1 MGDQF
6 YTVKNG
12 DTLFEIAKMYQV
24 PVDVITRAN
33 RLSDPNTIFVG
44 QVLRIPQSSRPLWY
58 MVRYG
63 DTLYTIAKRFFTTV
77 DNILALNS
85 LANPD
90 VIYPGDRIR
99 IR

>member
-24 PVDVITRAN
+24 PVEVITRAN

-77 DNILALNS
+77 DNIVALNS

>member
-77 DNILALNS
+77 DNIVALNS

>member
-12 DTLFEIAKMYQV
+12 DTLFEIARLYQV

-33 RLSDPNTIFVG
+33 RLNDPNTIFVG
-44 QVLRIPQSSRPLWY
+44 QVLRIPQSTRPLWY
-58 MVRYG
+58 VVRYG

-77 DNILALNS
+77 DNIVALNS

>member
-6 YTVKNG
+6 YTVKSG

-77 DNILALNS
+77 DNIVALNS

>member
-12 DTLFEIAKMYQV
+12 DTLFEIARLYQV
-24 PVDVITRAN
+24 PVDVITRTN
-33 RLSDPNTIFVG
+33 RLNDPNTIFVG
-44 QVLRIPQSSRPLWY
+44 QVLRIPQSTRPLWY
-58 MVRYG
+58 VVRYG
-63 DTLYTIAKRFFTTV
+63 DSLYTIAKRFFTTV
-77 DNILALNS
+77 DNIVELNS

>member
-6 YTVKNG
+6 YTVKSG

-24 PVDVITRAN
+24 PVEVITRTN
-33 RLSDPNTIFVG
+33 RLTDPNSIFVG

-63 DTLYTIAKRFFTTV
+63 DTLYTIAKRSFTTV
-77 DNILALNS
+77 DNIVALNS

>member
-1 MGDQF
+1 MGDRF
-6 YTVKNG
+6 YTVQNG
-12 DTLFEIAKMYQV
+12 DTLFEIAKEYQV

-44 QVLRIPQSSRPLWY
+44 QVLRIPQSTRPLWY

-77 DNILALNS
+77 DNIVALNS

>member
-6 YTVKNG
+6 YTVKSG

-24 PVDVITRAN
+24 PVDAITRAN

-77 DNILALNS
+77 DNIVALNS

>member
-6 YTVKNG
+6 YTVKSG

>member
-6 YTVKNG
+6 YTVKSG

-44 QVLRIPQSSRPLWY
+44 QVLRIPQSLRPLWY

-63 DTLYTIAKRFFTTV
+63 ETLYTIAKRFFTTV
-77 DNILALNS
+77 DNIVALNS